1 MNINSDLPSHEE
13 LFGQLDFKQGDDGR
27 SVYSPAAY
35 LVDLLQLLDDKF
47 KTQKQGLATK
57 RPDIKTDLHLNT
69 ENTYTPI
76 PYLDI
81 ANEVLEKKIEGQA
94 YEVLK
99 SAKYPFNL
107 PFNFQNE
114 RVKKYLNYLD
124 VTLEELYKLFSV
136 EVTSNVVAREYLL
149 LSQEEYDTFI
159 VANSETLNQYWG
171 EKFDFVNQNYTNLM
185 VPNFLDVADISSQQ
199 LRELL
204 YQNLSRIA
212 KDSDVN
218 VERVK
223 VTDFFINHQ
232 LGGYV
237 EVKLDKSE
245 EKLQWNGSNK
255 SIPEDWF
262 ERVNRFIR
270 LAKKINLTF
279 TDLDI
284 ILRSC
289 CNNNLNEKSIQI
301 IATVKKIHDQ
311 YEIPIDIVCSFFSDI
326 NIIGI
331 GDDDEPQDLFNRI
344 FNSKFATIEKK
355 YISVS
360 QFIPNDYSDYTL
372 LTCSGDILS
381 LNNKEY
387 RKPLGK
393 ALNITEKELIYIV
406 DKFRNWSALDESR
419 KSLLDI
425 DREIGLAS
433 LSLLFRI
440 TKLSE
445 ILDISITDL
454 FNLLDI
460 LEKEPSIRSHH
471 NFKILIDYPTQEQ
484 DCYKIL
490 QGENTDDLMWLISIL
505 FAVVSWMQIHDFA
518 SEELK
523 QILAEEYMNKKVDKN
538 GKFEKD
544 LTNLYQKEQAEKS
557 RKEKTKKSQKIS
569 YLNNLYQQFKSV
581 MFSADILRSDIFD
594 RRGANI
600 LYQTLTEK
608 ESPLVSNKDKRI
620 LKTDQS
626 SLKILTYKALKQ
638 LEVISPD
645 DFTMLGLE
653 QKVLDKIFNNLII
666 HKYMNAEGYLNE
678 KKFSPETNDFKI
690 DTDFSKYK
698 AELWDIIKNVLVK
711 EIEFIASDRDVDNE
725 LEDVDNE
732 LEDVEISIYLSD
744 IESLKNLTESQ
755 RNELY
760 DNLIF
765 NGYINE
771 EGKVLQIEFF
781 AQEDNVDEFEV
792 NSNIGNAAKDIFK
805 IITAQTANFEQES
818 LILNKDIFV
827 NLPLKDFERDDLI
840 ENLKLNDYLD
850 EKNVITKKGELLN
863 IDVNNFNLALMF
875 YPYRYKILAAL
886 QELIDGFKSKF
897 YTFSKDIFGK
907 IADKIVAQWVYE
919 DIASQYLEEGSIKKE
934 QESFFLDS
942 ENLPQLT
949 LRNYFTPSDAEAVF
963 NKISNII
970 TVYKKYR
977 FNNTV
982 LEEYN
987 FNIAEQ
993 EELIE
998 LLEEEE
1004 VIIENGILS
1013 EKKLDYFLKIDNALI
1028 FTLDKFEDYNKDIF
1042 FVFHGIAKEIDA
1054 SISEVSKK
1062 LKDLEEKQNQLLFMI
1077 LQDAF
1082 GIQADTVKVL
1092 CQNIFQTTEDI
1103 VEAFIIPVLSVV
1115 NLQDKVT
1122 TEPNNN
1128 KFNYAYKRIK
1138 QFSALVTKLGLS
1150 TKETAIVFDEQNLV
1164 EKFPEHLVLPE
1175 TIDSFDALVES
1186 PEGIIYIFKDD
1197 KYWVYSAE
1205 TYNLLDQ
1212 KKFAEIL
1219 KSAGY
1224 SEKYIDRVTKD
1235 NTIASLKDNTIT
1247 SLSENFENLT
1257 KVDAAFVDSNGTLSM
1272 IVKDTLYCRERGSER
1287 WVKKDRVWGKV
1298 ENNFDDPEK
1307 IDAAFQDKEGKTY
1320 LFAGDQYIRYS
1331 TGEYNLVDKGYPLKI
1346 ANNWQKENF
1355 PANLPQ
1361 KFQTSIDAAFQGL
1374 DRKTYL
1380 FKENNYLSSDSL
1392 NQERPINEKW
1402 GQVKN
1407 NFNQHKPVDAA
1418 YIDGSRLI
1426 LFLDNQLIAY
1436 KNSLENDGV
1445 TVEEGF
1451 PMLLKSYYENQNL
1464 PSEFENGVD
1473 AAFKGT
1479 DEKIYLFKERQVA
1492 SVDTANNTITVAETK
1507 GNWGI
1512 VRNNILETGT
1522 IDAAFVG
1529 LEGKTY
1535 LFSGNQYFR
1544 YSGDDYT
1551 QVDEGFPRTIED
1563 DWGGLHQVDAA
1574 FIVDGKTYLFGK
1586 DADNNVVYVCYSN
1599 NDYTEQD
1606 EGYPKSPNDNWWNLS
1621 FELVQQGTT
1630 FKKIDAVFNG
1640 YDGKTYLFSG
1650 NQFIYFDHQ
1659 QRWWSEPAALN
1670 TYWDSIPFNTVSAAF
1685 TGKDGKTYI
1694 FSGEEYLR
1702 YSGPN
1707 YNQVDDRYPNM
1718 TNRYWGNVVNHITKT
1733 GKVDAAVVVE
1743 SHEVVNEQ
1751 EKTTKHT
1758 YLFSGNQYVR
1768 YSGNKYD
1775 VVDEGYPK
1783 YIATSLKKEPR
1794 FKNLDFSGN
1803 EGIDAAFA
1811 DRRNLYLFK
1820 GTKWYVI
1827 SEDLSKV
1834 YDLKSDLDFDTID
1847 CAFVEQGNL
1856 FIEKEKQWHY
1866 CTSLEGKERDK
1877 MQILPTV
1884 LRNVPE
1890 DFKTELNAVLQ
1901 GVDNNTY
1908 LFKGRDCFNV
1918 SLKKEYPLAEE
1929 FGRVKNNIQVND
1941 TIDAAFV
1948 GRDGKTYLFS
1958 GNQYVVYAE
1967 DSYDKQGN
1975 YIYGGIK
1982 GNAQKIQ
1989 DYWGG
1994 LTSVTLAFVREEKT
2008 YLFEKPDEEGNS
2020 RYICYSTEDY
2030 SQPDPGFPKTASRY
2044 FWQIPDDYS
2053 SEGFK
2058 EIDAVLFEDENMFL
2072 ISKEQYIQ
2080 YNTESEQWNYPK
2092 PLSRIWRE
2100 IPLENENFKVV
2111 KTAFMGRDSIT
2122 YFFSDKY
2129 YVKYENKQFS
2139 EPLPIK

>member
-1 MNINSDLPSHEE
+1 M
-13 LFGQLDFKQGDDGR
+13 
-27 SVYSPAAY
+27 
-35 LVDLLQLLDDKF
+35 
-47 KTQKQGLATK
+47 
-57 RPDIKTDLHLNT
+57 
-69 ENTYTPI
+69 
-76 PYLDI
+76 
-81 ANEVLEKKIEGQA
+81 
-94 YEVLK
+94 
-99 SAKYPFNL
+99 
-107 PFNFQNE
+107 
-114 RVKKYLNYLD
+114 
-124 VTLEELYKLFSV
+124 
-136 EVTSNVVAREYLL
+136 
-149 LSQEEYDTFI
+149 
-159 VANSETLNQYWG
+159 
-171 EKFDFVNQNYTNLM
+171 
-185 VPNFLDVADISSQQ
+185 
-199 LRELL
+199 
-204 YQNLSRIA
+204 
-212 KDSDVN
+212 
-218 VERVK
+218 
-223 VTDFFINHQ
+223 
-232 LGGYV
+232 
-237 EVKLDKSE
+237 
-245 EKLQWNGSNK
+245 
-255 SIPEDWF
+255 
-262 ERVNRFIR
+262 
-270 LAKKINLTF
+270 
-279 TDLDI
+279 
-284 ILRSC
+284 
-289 CNNNLNEKSIQI
+289 
-301 IATVKKIHDQ
+301 
-311 YEIPIDIVCSFFSDI
+311 
-326 NIIGI
+326 
-331 GDDDEPQDLFNRI
+331 FNRI

-387 RKPLGK
+387 RKRLGK

-445 ILDISITDL
+445 VLDIYITDL

-460 LEKEPSIRSHH
+460 LEKEPSIQSHH

-523 QILAEEYMNKKVDKN
+523 PILAEEYMNKKVDKN

-711 EIEFIASDRDVDNE
+711 EIEFIASDRDVDNK

-840 ENLKLNDYLD
+840 ENLKFNDYLD

-875 YPYRYKILAAL
+875 YPYRYKILAAI

-907 IADKIVAQWVYE
+907 IADKIVAQWVDE
-919 DIASQYLEEGSIKKE
+919 DIASQYLEKGSIKKE

-1150 TKETAIVFDEQNLV
+1150 AKETAIVFDEQNLV

-1272 IVKDTLYCRERGSER
+1272 IVKNTLYCRERGSER

-1361 KFQTSIDAAFQGL
+1361 KF
-1374 DRKTYL
+1374 
-1380 FKENNYLSSDSL
+1380 
-1392 NQERPINEKW
+1392 
-1402 GQVKN
+1402 
-1407 NFNQHKPVDAA
+1407 
-1418 YIDGSRLI
+1418 
-1426 LFLDNQLIAY
+1426 
-1436 KNSLENDGV
+1436 
-1445 TVEEGF
+1445 
-1451 PMLLKSYYENQNL
+1451 
-1464 PSEFENGVD
+1464 
-1473 AAFKGT
+1473 
-1479 DEKIYLFKERQVA
+1479 
-1492 SVDTANNTITVAETK
+1492 
-1507 GNWGI
+1507 
-1512 VRNNILETGT
+1512 
-1522 IDAAFVG
+1522 
-1529 LEGKTY
+1529 
-1535 LFSGNQYFR
+1535 
-1544 YSGDDYT
+1544 
-1551 QVDEGFPRTIED
+1551 
-1563 DWGGLHQVDAA
+1563 
-1574 FIVDGKTYLFGK
+1574 
-1586 DADNNVVYVCYSN
+1586 
-1599 NDYTEQD
+1599 
-1606 EGYPKSPNDNWWNLS
+1606 
-1621 FELVQQGTT
+1621 
-1630 FKKIDAVFNG
+1630 
-1640 YDGKTYLFSG
+1640 
-1650 NQFIYFDHQ
+1650 
-1659 QRWWSEPAALN
+1659 
-1670 TYWDSIPFNTVSAAF
+1670 
-1685 TGKDGKTYI
+1685 
-1694 FSGEEYLR
+1694 
-1702 YSGPN
+1702 
-1707 YNQVDDRYPNM
+1707 
-1718 TNRYWGNVVNHITKT
+1718 
-1733 GKVDAAVVVE
+1733 
-1743 SHEVVNEQ
+1743 
-1751 EKTTKHT
+1751 
-1758 YLFSGNQYVR
+1758 
-1768 YSGNKYD
+1768 
-1775 VVDEGYPK
+1775 
-1783 YIATSLKKEPR
+1783 
-1794 FKNLDFSGN
+1794 
-1803 EGIDAAFA
+1803 
-1811 DRRNLYLFK
+1811 
-1820 GTKWYVI
+1820 
-1827 SEDLSKV
+1827 
-1834 YDLKSDLDFDTID
+1834 
-1847 CAFVEQGNL
+1847 
-1856 FIEKEKQWHY
+1856 
-1866 CTSLEGKERDK
+1866 
-1877 MQILPTV
+1877 
-1884 LRNVPE
+1884 
-1890 DFKTELNAVLQ
+1890 
-1901 GVDNNTY
+1901 
-1908 LFKGRDCFNV
+1908 
-1918 SLKKEYPLAEE
+1918 
-1929 FGRVKNNIQVND
+1929 
-1941 TIDAAFV
+1941 
-1948 GRDGKTYLFS
+1948 
-1958 GNQYVVYAE
+1958 
-1967 DSYDKQGN
+1967 
-1975 YIYGGIK
+1975 
-1982 GNAQKIQ
+1982 
-1989 DYWGG
+1989 
-1994 LTSVTLAFVREEKT
+1994 
-2008 YLFEKPDEEGNS
+2008 
-2020 RYICYSTEDY
+2020 
-2030 SQPDPGFPKTASRY
+2030 
-2044 FWQIPDDYS
+2044 
-2053 SEGFK
+2053 
-2058 EIDAVLFEDENMFL
+2058 
-2072 ISKEQYIQ
+2072 
-2080 YNTESEQWNYPK
+2080 
-2092 PLSRIWRE
+2092 
-2100 IPLENENFKVV
+2100 
-2111 KTAFMGRDSIT
+2111 
-2122 YFFSDKY
+2122 
-2129 YVKYENKQFS
+2129 
-2139 EPLPIK
+2139 